1 MVQSACQYGEKNLAY
16 GDIHTYIMTRMDCE
30 KNIISGEI
38 HTYIMTRMEFPIGD
52 VFFAFLN
59 LLDHT
64 EDAIVK
70 DLHVNMLKHIDLA
83 ELQIS
88 VSIIKWHFLVI
99 LLILGS
105 KLSHFALETWLKIH
119 EIIKLELI
127 N

>member
-1 MVQSACQYGEKNLAY
+1 MVQSACQYGKKTLTY

-38 HTYIMTRMEFPIGD
+38 HTYIMTRMDFPIGD
-52 VFFAFLN
+52 VFFTFLN

-70 DLHVNMLKHIDLA
+70 DLHVNILKQIDLA

-88 VSIIKWHFLVI
+88 VSIIK
-99 LLILGS
+99 
-105 KLSHFALETWLKIH
+105 
-119 EIIKLELI
+119 
-127 N
+127 

>member
-1 MVQSACQYGEKNLAY
+1 MSIWLKNLAY
-16 GDIHTYIMTRMDCE
+16 GDIHTCIMTRMDCE

-70 DLHVNMLKHIDLA
+70 DLHVNILKQIDLA

-88 VSIIKWHFLVI
+88 VSIIK
-99 LLILGS
+99 
-105 KLSHFALETWLKIH
+105 
-119 EIIKLELI
+119 
-127 N
+127 

>member
-1 MVQSACQYGEKNLAY
+1 MSIWRKKPRIWGYPYIYYDKNGL
-16 GDIHTYIMTRMDCE
+16 R

-38 HTYIMTRMEFPIGD
+38 QTYIMTRMEFPIGG

-70 DLHVNMLKHIDLA
+70 DLHVNILKQIDLA

-88 VSIIKWHFLVI
+88 VSIIK
-99 LLILGS
+99 
-105 KLSHFALETWLKIH
+105 
-119 EIIKLELI
+119 
-127 N
+127 